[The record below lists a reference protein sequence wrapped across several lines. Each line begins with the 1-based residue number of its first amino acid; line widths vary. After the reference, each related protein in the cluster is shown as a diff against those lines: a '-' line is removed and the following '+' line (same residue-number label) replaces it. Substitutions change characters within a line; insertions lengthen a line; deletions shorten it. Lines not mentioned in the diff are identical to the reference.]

1 MVELLNI
8 LLNAS
13 RKLPNDAEYGH
24 FCRKLILSAKETQ
37 GDSSTLQELSS
48 KIFFEINNNIT

>member
-13 RKLPNDAEYGH
+13 RKLPNDMEYGY
-24 FCRKLILSAKETQ
+24 FCRRLICAAKETK
-37 GDSSTLQELSS
+37 GDSRTLQELAS